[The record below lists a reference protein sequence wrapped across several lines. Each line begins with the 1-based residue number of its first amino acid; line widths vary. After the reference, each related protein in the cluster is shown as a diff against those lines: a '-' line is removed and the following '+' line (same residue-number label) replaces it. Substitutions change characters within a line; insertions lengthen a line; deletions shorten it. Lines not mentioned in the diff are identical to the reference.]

1 LTQKK
6 IRNSG
11 SVCQAKFDMATTAD
25 TDRPLRADARRNR
38 EKIVNAARAIV
49 AEQGEAAQIDDVA
62 RKAGVGV
69 GTVYRHFPNKDAL
82 MGELVR
88 QNVIECTRVAHDC
101 ASVEDP
107 WEAFAGMVRRSCE
120 RGAADAAFR
129 RTWQAAAPEAEA
141 YAADVKVELV
151 AAADVLIRRAHAAGV
166 LRDDFTIEDMPGLMC
181 GLGAA
186 IDAMPENDRWRRL
199 VEFALDGLKAR

>member
-1 LTQKK
+1 
-6 IRNSG
+6 
-11 SVCQAKFDMATTAD
+11 MATSDIET
-25 TDRPLRADARRNR
+25 TTITTIERPLRADARRNR

-88 QNVIECTRVAHDC
+88 MCVVECTTLARSLADR
-101 ASVEDP
+101 EDP
-107 WEAFAGMVRRSCE
+107 WEGFADMIRGACE
-120 RGAADAAFR
+120 TSAADAASR
-129 RTWQAAAPEAEA
+129 RTWQAAGDDAFA
-141 YAADVKVELV
+141 YAADVKAELHE
-151 AAADVLIRRAHAAGV
+151 AAGRLIDRAHAAGT
-166 LRDDFTIEDMPGLMC
+166 LRADFSIDDMPALMC

-186 IDAMPENDRWRRL
+186 IDAMPEPERWRRL

>member
-1 LTQKK
+1 
-6 IRNSG
+6 
-11 SVCQAKFDMATTAD
+11 MATAADITTTTA
-25 TDRPLRADARRNR
+25 RPLRADARRNR

-88 QNVIECTRVAHDC
+88 VCVVECTETARVC
-101 ASVEDP
+101 AENEDA
-107 WEAFAGMVRRSCE
+107 WEAFAGLVRSSCE
-120 RGAADAAFR
+120 RAAQDAGFR
-129 RTWQAAAPEAEA
+129 RTWQAADEAAAA
-141 YAADVKVELV
+141 YAADAKAELHAV
-151 AAADVLIRRAHAAGV
+151 GGELIDRAHAAGV
-166 LRDDFTIEDMPGLMC
+166 LREDFTGEDMPGLMC

-186 IDAMPENDRWRRL
+186 IEALPEPDRWRRI
-199 VEFALDGLKAR
+199 VEFALDGLRAR

>member
-1 LTQKK
+1 
-6 IRNSG
+6 
-11 SVCQAKFDMATTAD
+11 MATAAD
-25 TDRPLRADARRNR
+25 TVTATERPLRADARRNR

-88 QNVIECTRVAHDC
+88 MCALECTSIARA
-101 ASVEDP
+101 ASEQGDA
-107 WEAFAGMVRRSCE
+107 WEAFAGMVRTSCE
-120 RGAADAAFR
+120 RAAVDAGFR
-129 RTWQAAAPEAEA
+129 RTWQAANDEAVA
-141 YAADVKVELV
+141 YASDVKAELN
-151 AAADVLIRRAHAAGV
+151 AAAGVLIERAHADGV
-166 LRDDFTIEDMPGLMC
+166 LRDDFTVDDMGGLMC

-186 IDAMPENDRWRRL
+186 IDAMPEPERWRRI

>member
-1 LTQKK
+1 
-6 IRNSG
+6 
-11 SVCQAKFDMATTAD
+11 MATTAAE

-38 EKIVNAARAIV
+38 EKIVNAAREIV

-88 QNVIECTRVAHDC
+88 MCVVECTNVAQEC
-101 ASVEDP
+101 ASIDDG
-107 WEAFAGMVRRSCE
+107 WEAFAALIRRSCE
-120 RGAADAAFR
+120 RMAQDAAMR
-129 RTWQAAAPEAEA
+129 RTWQAADDEAVA
-141 YAADVKVELV
+141 YAAPAKVHLHD
-151 AAADVLIRRAHAAGV
+151 AAEVLIERAHASGQ
-166 LRDDFTIEDMPGLMC
+166 LRADFTVDDMGGLMC

-186 IDAMPENDRWRRL
+186 IDAMPEPDERWRRL
-199 VEFALDGLKAR
+199 VGFALDGLKAH